1 MFCGNCGCEVT
12 EGMHY
17 CSNCGAKLEV
27 VISPVQRPEDR
38 AAAREE
44 AEPYIPASQAAEPE
58 PAIPAGSAPGI
69 APGQTA
75 AQVPGSGAPQAAP
88 SAPDP
93 TVYQPPTASA
103 APFSVPAASA
113 VPFSGPAANTVRGV
127 NAPFAWIAAAAAL
140 AALAAQ
146 FRTGNAL
153 SQIFLTSL
161 ELLVLMLT
169 AISASKQ
176 IRLTALP
183 ALIHLI
189 VLGISVYQAARAT
202 SANLTLMSG
211 YLRSQALT
219 LIVYL
224 LFLIAVFANG
234 RARQIFGGLSVIG
247 FAFLLVRVLS
257 ALARSYAMQQMPDP
271 YMLMSML
278 VSVFAYLSYLV
289 LSVGVFCMRNREKAQ
304 A

>member
-224 LFLIAVFANG
+224 R
-234 RARQIFGGLSVIG
+234 RALRHRLCVPPCACAERPGAQLCDAADAGPLYAHEHAGLSICISFLSG
-247 FAFLLVRVLS
+247 AFRRRFLHAEQGEGAGIRACVS
-257 ALARSYAMQQMPDP
+257 SIAAYA
-271 YMLMSML
+271 
-278 VSVFAYLSYLV
+278 A
-289 LSVGVFCMRNREKAQ
+289 
-304 A
+304 